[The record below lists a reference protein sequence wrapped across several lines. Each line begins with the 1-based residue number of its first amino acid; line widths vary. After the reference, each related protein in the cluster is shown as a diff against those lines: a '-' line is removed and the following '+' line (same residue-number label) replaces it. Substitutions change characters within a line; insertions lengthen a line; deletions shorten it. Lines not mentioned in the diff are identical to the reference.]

1 MPVHVPPRAALSIS
15 EKIKNKKKGVIR
27 KMKNVKFDLP
37 LLIPPRMADGVW
49 TLGRPWRV
57 DWGEVSFVLPRGF
70 GTDGASI
77 PRALWRVC
85 GTPLDVP
92 RLYAALVHD
101 WLYSGDGPRGTR
113 AEADAAYRDIQIAL
127 GVSRV
132 KAWTE
137 WAALRV
143 CGGSHWCAHA
153 LIAAAVVSV
162 LAGCATKT
170 RNVEIDGLFTQAEA
184 GIVAMGSVDVQAS
197 PVGEET
203 ALIKYEEDT
212 AWLSPATKTH
222 AIRIHLTGSN
232 CVSCVTGVV
241 ASICG
246 AFVEAKAAP
255 SSAAPEAPAAD
266 AAPSAEKRTP

>member
-1 MPVHVPPRAALSIS
+1 MKKEISYELPR
-15 EKIKNKKKGVIR
+15 
-27 KMKNVKFDLP
+27 M
-37 LLIPPRMADGVW
+37 IPPRSAGGAWRLATD
-49 TLGRPWRV
+49 WRV
-57 DWGEVSFVLPRGF
+57 LCGGVSIVVPRGF
-70 GTDGASI
+70 ETDGASI
-77 PRALWRVC
+77 PRALWRIC

-92 RLYAALVHD
+92 RLYAAIVHD
-101 WLYSGDGPRGTR
+101 YLYSGGVPGVTR
-113 AEADAAYRDIQIAL
+113 AQADALYRDLLIAL

-143 CGGSHWCAHA
+143 CGGSHWCARA

-184 GIVAMGSVDVQAS
+184 GIVALGSVDVQAS
-197 PVGEET
+197 PIGEET

-212 AWLSPATKTH
+212 AWLSPSTKTH
-222 AIRIHLTGSN
+222 AIRIQLTGSN

-246 AFVEAKAAP
+246 AFVEA
-255 SSAAPEAPAAD
+255 SSAPTV
-266 AAPSAEKRTP
+266 EKQTP